1 MERLVSSIS
10 IERRC
15 IIDMHDYKEYH
26 VMSVKDSLLCDR
38 LSQISPSFCHTL
50 YGNELIKV
58 QAPFGSLHCGD
69 TIRIPRSPRE
79 AVIPSLR

>member
-1 MERLVSSIS
+1 
-10 IERRC
+10 
-15 IIDMHDYKEYH
+15 MHDYKEYH

-58 QAPFGSLHCGD
+58 QAHLDLCIAETQFVSQD
-69 TIRIPRSPRE
+69 FRE
-79 AVIPSLR
+79 RQSFRLLDNLAP

>member
-1 MERLVSSIS
+1 
-10 IERRC
+10 
-15 IIDMHDYKEYH
+15 MHDYKEYH

-69 TIRIPRSPRE
+69 TAETQFVSQDLRE
-79 AVIPSLR
+79 RQSFRLLDNLAPY